1 MSIFSRVCDAKAK
14 DPFNCVLFKCYKFMK
29 GRTGST
35 LSRTKYVKCFRVE
48 TSCYRVVLRLKFIVT
63 VELLYD
69 QAESDFVQCQT
80 KMRAFASRI
89 CSEFKQIELNWN
101 RIVHQNALWSLVF
114 STTRPWN
121 KQISAPDA
129 SQPSSQER
137 WQVADLKHLK
147 TSYIFSLK
155 YKGFSYIKGKI
166 DRSIRINYSSV
177 NFKWTQVFLSY
188 QSFNRRGQLI
198 FFKIQVIQDKSKP
211 TRVVMIWLRVKE
223 NRTRLC
229 TAVHFARNEIKSQKS
244 RENGLFQSKLY
255 ISLYKQKFYKCYRS
269 LSPS

>member
-1 MSIFSRVCDAKAK
+1 
-14 DPFNCVLFKCYKFMK
+14 MK

-35 LSRTKYVKCFRVE
+35 LSRTKYIKCFRVE
-48 TSCYRVVLRLKFIVT
+48 TSCYRVVLQKFIVT

-69 QAESDFVQCQT
+69 HQSDFVQCQT
-80 KMRAFASRI
+80 KMRAFPSKI

-147 TSYIFSLK
+147 TSYIFSLPK
-155 YKGFSYIKGKI
+155 ISTKDFPYIKGKI
-166 DRSIRINYSSV
+166 DRSTGINYSSV
-177 NFKWTQVFLSY
+177 NFKWTQDFLCC
-188 QSFNRRGQLI
+188 QSFDRRGQW
-198 FFKIQVIQDKSKP
+198 FF
-211 TRVVMIWLRVKE
+211 
-223 NRTRLC
+223 
-229 TAVHFARNEIKSQKS
+229 
-244 RENGLFQSKLY
+244 
-255 ISLYKQKFYKCYRS
+255 
-269 LSPS
+269 

>member
-1 MSIFSRVCDAKAK
+1 
-14 DPFNCVLFKCYKFMK
+14 MK

-147 TSYIFSLK
+147 TSDIFSLPRISTK
-155 YKGFSYIKGKI
+155 DFNFLLSKGRLT
-166 DRSIRINYSSV
+166 DRLESTTALSVINWPKSFFVASRLIAEV
-177 NFKWTQVFLSY
+177 NEFLKNTSHT
-188 QSFNRRGQLI
+188 G
-198 FFKIQVIQDKSKP
+198 
-211 TRVVMIWLRVKE
+211 
-223 NRTRLC
+223 
-229 TAVHFARNEIKSQKS
+229 
-244 RENGLFQSKLY
+244 
-255 ISLYKQKFYKCYRS
+255 
-269 LSPS
+269 

>member
-1 MSIFSRVCDAKAK
+1 
-14 DPFNCVLFKCYKFMK
+14 MK
-29 GRTGST
+29 GCTGST

-129 SQPSSQER
+129 NQPSSQER
-137 WQVADLKHLK
+137 WQVTDLKHLK
-147 TSYIFSLK
+147 TSYIFSLPRISTK
-155 YKGFSYIKGKI
+155 DFPYIKEKI
-166 DRSIRINYSSV
+166 DWSIGINYSSV
-177 NFKWTQVFLSY
+177 DFKWTQVFLVASRLIAEVNEFFGSY
-188 QSFNRRGQLI
+188 R
-198 FFKIQVIQDKSKP
+198 
-211 TRVVMIWLRVKE
+211 
-223 NRTRLC
+223 
-229 TAVHFARNEIKSQKS
+229 
-244 RENGLFQSKLY
+244 
-255 ISLYKQKFYKCYRS
+255 ISLNQRVS
-269 LSPS
+269 LWYGWELRWIELGCVRRPTSQEM